1 MRIQEVIIHN
11 FRSIEH
17 QRIQLRDFTLI
28 AGENNAGKTNLINA
42 LRTFYED
49 SGSKYNEKKDL
60 AKFSCKDTEAWI
72 EIEYRLDPEELES
85 LKEEYRGPESTLR
98 VRRYFKADDK
108 SLVESKQS
116 NIYAYEKGTLSK
128 SLFYG
133 AKNVA
138 SPKLGQIIY
147 IPELVKSAD
156 TLKLSGP
163 SPLREIANF
172 VFKKIVAG
180 SESMRLLNDS
190 VAALNKEF
198 QEKSS
203 DQGFNLNGLVEDI
216 NKDLNLWDIDFGFRI
231 NDVQPED
238 IVKNL
243 LEHFVRD
250 RNLGD
255 QEIDV
260 DNLGQ
265 GLQRHIIYTLL
276 KLSAKYVDKLEPK
289 KKDFSPQLTLILFEE
304 PEAFLHPTQQEALN
318 RSLRLLSKENQILI
332 TTHSPTY
339 VSRNVTELPSI
350 VKVHKEAGRSLL
362 FQIDNSK
369 LASLHD
375 GNVGLYKHLSELL
388 NDPGVGQDV
397 KASIRSG
404 SLGDDSPDV
413 AKKLDEEGFKFSLW
427 LDAERSS
434 CFFAKNIVICEGAT
448 EKAILDYLLDNKW
461 EDLARERLYILD
473 ALGKFNIHRFMGL
486 FGALG
491 IPHCVLFDGDSDR
504 SVHQYIND
512 FIASKK
518 NEFTLSIDRFPV
530 DLETELGLSLPN
542 RKDLKP
548 LMALKAIADGNVSE
562 DAINKLRERLVN
574 MVRGAV

>member
-1 MRIQEVIIHN
+1 M
-11 FRSIEH
+11 
-17 QRIQLRDFTLI
+17 DFTII

-49 SGSKYNEKKDL
+49 GGAKYNEKKDF
-60 AKFSCKDTEAWI
+60 AKFPCKDSEAWI
-72 EIEYRLDPEELES
+72 EIEYKLNSEELES
-85 LKEEYRGPESTLR
+85 LKEDYRGPNSTLR

-108 SLVESKQS
+108 TLVDSKQS
-116 NIYAYEKGTLSK
+116 NIYAYENGVLSK

-138 SPKLGQIIY
+138 SAKLGQVIY

-180 SESMRLLNDS
+180 SESIKLLNDS

-203 DQGFNLNGLVEDI
+203 DKGYNLNGLVEDI

-276 KLSAKYVDKLEPK
+276 RLSAKYVDKLDPK
-289 KKDFSPQLTLILFEE
+289 KKDFSPEFTLILFEE

-332 TTHSPTY
+332 TTHSPIY
-339 VSRNVTELPSI
+339 VSRNVMELPSI
-350 VKVHKEAGRSLL
+350 VRVHKEAGRSLL
-362 FQIDNSK
+362 FQVGNSK
-369 LASLHD
+369 LSTLHD
-375 GNVGLYKHLSELL
+375 ANVGLHKHLSALL
-388 NDPGVGQDV
+388 VDPEVRQEV
-397 KASIRSG
+397 KDKIRKDH
-404 SLGDDSPDV
+404 LGEDNPDV

-448 EKAILDYLLDNKW
+448 EKAILDYLLDNQW
-461 EDLARERLYILD
+461 QDLARERLYILD
-473 ALGKFNIHRFMGL
+473 ALGKYNIHRFMGL

-491 IPHCVLFDGDSDR
+491 IPHCVLFDGDEDR
-504 SVHQYIND
+504 NVHQYIND
-512 FIASKK
+512 FIVSKK
-518 NEFTLSIDRFPV
+518 NECTLSIDRFPV
-530 DLETELGLSLPN
+530 DLETELGLALPKRN
-542 RKDLKP
+542 DLKP
-548 LMALKAIADGNVSE
+548 LMALKAIVDGTVKE
-562 DAINKLRERLVN
+562 ETIGKLRERLVA
-574 MVRGAV
+574 MLRGEG